1 MTRGVCKARKEIKQ
15 EACETFREQYLQE
28 ANQTE
33 TWDRLIVPAEFSAEN
48 VPRSTLLRSNWNR
61 PEQKHY

>member
-1 MTRGVCKARKEIKQ
+1 MKQ
-15 EACETFREQYLQE
+15 EACETLREQYLQE

-33 TWDRLIVPAEFSAEN
+33 TWDRLIVPAESSAEN